1 MATFNVMGP
10 LGLLQHRRWEDI
22 ASMILG
28 VAIVISPLWFGSME
42 TPTVML
48 VTALVGAAVVV
59 LAGLEVVFLRRWEE
73 ILSLACGLWL
83 AIQPFVFAYGPPL
96 RNWHIVFGAL
106 VAILAIL
113 ELWQDRNRDMAA

>member
-1 MATFNVMGP
+1 MATFKVMGP

-28 VAIVISPLWFGSME
+28 AAIIISPLWLGITE

-59 LAGLEVVFLRRWEE
+59 LASLEVVFLRRWEE
-73 ILSLACGLWL
+73 ILALACGLWL
-83 AIQPFVFAYGPPL
+83 TIQPFVFAYDPPL
-96 RNWHIVFGAL
+96 RNWHIVLGAL

-113 ELWQDRNRDMAA
+113 ELWQDRNRDMSA